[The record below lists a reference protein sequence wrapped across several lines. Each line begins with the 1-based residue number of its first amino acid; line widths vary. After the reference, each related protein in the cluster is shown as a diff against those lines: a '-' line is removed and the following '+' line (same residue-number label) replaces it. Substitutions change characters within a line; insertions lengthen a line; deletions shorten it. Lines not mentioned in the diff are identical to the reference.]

1 MKKLLC
7 IGLPTWEGD
16 YLKSTVQLMKSLA
29 QHYDILYVEYTFTWL
44 DVWRGL
50 RRKDAIPV
58 KRILGLQ
65 PRLRKIELENGNA
78 LHVLTLPPF
87 LPANWLSAKWYDRAT
102 KWNAL
107 LLLQTL
113 KPVLRKLRFGNLLV
127 VNAFQ
132 PGLGLALQGKLN
144 ENQLVYYCY
153 DEIGAAPWIGKH
165 GARLEQAF
173 LPKVDMVITSSSHL
187 QKEKVTLN
195 SNCKIVK
202 NGVDISQFQ
211 QITNISIIENVGKY
225 THIIGYIGSVDERL
239 DYDLLSQVI
248 SRMPDELFVFVGRV
262 RSEIGRHRL
271 QSFDNVRLIG
281 AKPPAELPSFVQQFD
296 IGLIPFIKNELTAGI
311 YPMKINEYLA
321 LGKPVI
327 ATDFA
332 DLSDFEPLIAVADS
346 AQDFIQA
353 IQQSLHS
360 NSLIYEQLRKEM
372 ASSNSWEN
380 RALEFKEALEVNVKP
395 IPHFMND

>member
-16 YLKSTVQLMKSLA
+16 YLKSTVQLMKALA
-29 QHYDILYVEYTFTWL
+29 QDYDILYVEYTFTWL
-44 DVWRGL
+44 DVWRGV
-50 RRKDAIPV
+50 RREDAIPV

-87 LPANWLSAKWYDRAT
+87 LPANWLSAKWYDRIT

-107 LLLQTL
+107 LSLQIL
-113 KPVLRKLRFGNLLV
+113 KPILRKLHFDNPLV

-144 ENQLVYYCY
+144 EKQLAYYCY

-173 LPKVDMVITSSSHL
+173 LPKVDIVITSSSHL
-187 QKEKVTLN
+187 QKEKSTFN

-202 NGVDISQFQ
+202 NGVDIAQFQ
-211 QITNISIIENVGKY
+211 QVTNTVIIENIEKY

-248 SRMPDELFVFVGRV
+248 SSMSDQLFVFVGRV
-262 RSEIGRHRL
+262 RSEIGRQRL
-271 QSFDNVRLIG
+271 QAFDNVRLIG
-281 AKPPAELPSFVQQFD
+281 AKPPVELPSFVQQFD

-321 LGKPVI
+321 LGKPVV

-332 DLSDFEPLIAVADS
+332 DLSDFEPLIAVAAT
-346 AQDFIQA
+346 AQDFVQA
-353 IQQSLHS
+353 IQQTLRS
-360 NSLIYEQLRKEM
+360 NSLIYKQLRKEM
-372 ASSNSWEN
+372 ARSNSWEN
-380 RALEFKEALEVNVKP
+380 RALEFKKALEVNVKP